1 MSDAGLPRDD
11 DFQGSFFAV
20 EVQGETL
27 AWFTGCT
34 GISLEFEPI
43 TFNEGNGKS
52 VIQRKRPGRPK
63 YSEIV
68 LKRGFTKDTT
78 LYDWFQDVVEAKD
91 KTPYK
96 TGSIVIYDRLQK
108 EGVRF
113 NLTNMWPSKCSVSD
127 VKAGDNSV
135 MIEEITI
142 QHELIEWA
150 K

>member
-11 DFQGSFFAV
+11 DFQGAFFAI
-20 EVQGETL
+20 EVKGEKL

-34 GISLEFEPI
+34 GISLEFEAV
-43 TFNEGNGKS
+43 TFNETDGKS
-52 VIQRKRPGRPK
+52 LIERKRPGRAK
-63 YSEIV
+63 YSEVV
-68 LKRGFTKDTT
+68 LKRGFTKDTA

-96 TGSIVIYDRLQK
+96 DGSIVIYDRLQK
-108 EGVRF
+108 EGIRF
-113 NLTNMWPSKCSVSD
+113 NLRNMWPSKCSVSD

-135 MIEEITI
+135 MIEEVTL
-142 QHELIEWA
+142 QHELLEWA